1 MQRAA
6 HRLAPALVAIVALAT
21 AAAGCGGDTSSESP
35 PPLYPAQPPQTEPPP
50 ATPADIAAEEAK
62 ESPKSLFAHTCGT
75 CHTLAA
81 AGTTAPIG
89 PNLDRAGHLTT
100 RYVLRRIQAGSLD
113 AAMPADLLVGRSA
126 RRVATYVA
134 RVSRGTGNRRR

>member
-6 HRLAPALVAIVALAT
+6 HRLAAALVAIVALAT
-21 AAAGCGGDTSSESP
+21 AAVGCGGDTSSENP
-35 PPLYPAQPPQTEPPP
+35 PPLFPAQTEPPQTEPPP
-50 ATPADIAAEEAK
+50 ATPAEIAAEEAK
-62 ESPKSLFAHTCGT
+62 QSPKALFAHTCGT

-89 PNLDRAGHLTT
+89 PNLDRAGHLTK
-100 RYVLRRIQAGSLD
+100 RYVLQRIQAGSLD

-126 RRVATYVA
+126 RRVAAYVA
-134 RVSRGTGNRRR
+134 RVSRGNRRR